1 MIQKPPPILLVDR
14 FPELLATLLKMLD
27 GLSLEEWERP
37 TAAAGWNVHDIAI
50 HLLGDD
56 VGILS
61 SARDNFRDV
70 LVSFTTWD
78 ELVGWLNER
87 NSLWVKAT
95 RRISPR
101 LLCDLLKF
109 TGDQV
114 NTYFGSLDPFVLG
127 GPVSWA
133 GPDPAPVWLDLAR
146 EFTER
151 WHHQQHIRDAVNLP
165 GLTEPRYLEPVL
177 ATFVHSLPQA
187 YREVN
192 APEST
197 SVTLTIAG
205 NSRGS
210 WSIVR
215 EQGRWQLYVGKPT
228 QPQAEVVLPEDI
240 AWRLFTKGIAS
251 EVARGQAIFYGD
263 QDLGW
268 KMLEAISIIA

>member
-14 FPELLATLLKMLD
+14 FPELLAALLKLLNS
-27 GLSLEEWERP
+27 LSSEEWERP
-37 TAAAGWNVHDIAI
+37 TVAAGWNVHDVTL
-50 HLLGDD
+50 HLLGDEIS
-56 VGILS
+56 ILS
-61 SARDNFRDV
+61 GKRDDFRDMH
-70 LVSFTTWD
+70 VSLATWN
-78 ELVGWLNER
+78 ELVGWLNEQ
-87 NSLWVKAT
+87 NNLWIKAT

-114 NTYFGSLDPFVLG
+114 NTYFSSLDPYVLG
-127 GPVSWA
+127 GPISWA
-133 GPDPAPVWLDLAR
+133 GPGPAPVWLNLAR

-151 WHHQQHIRDAVNLP
+151 WHHQQHIRDAVRKP

-192 APEST
+192 AQEST
-197 SVTLTIAG
+197 CVTLTIVG
-205 NSRGS
+205 NSSGS

-215 EQGRWQLYVGKPT
+215 KQGLWQLYMGKPP
-228 QPQAEVVLPEDI
+228 QPQAEVVLPADI

-251 EVARGQAIFYGD
+251 EMARSQAIFHGD
-263 QDLGW
+263 QVLGW
-268 KMLEAISIIA
+268 KMLEAVSIIA